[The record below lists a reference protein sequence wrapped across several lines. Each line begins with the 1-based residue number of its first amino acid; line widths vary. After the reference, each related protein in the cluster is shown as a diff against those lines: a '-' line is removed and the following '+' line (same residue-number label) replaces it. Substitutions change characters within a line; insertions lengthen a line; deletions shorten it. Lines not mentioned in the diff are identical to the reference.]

1 MKKLSQMNYTAFIP
15 SPNKTVGRV
24 REGGELKT
32 TLNQTARELR
42 SNLTAAEKYLWY
54 ALRLESLGVK
64 FRRQAVIGRYIADF
78 VCYEKK
84 LIVEV
89 DGGQHAESQTDKMRD
104 EWFRKEGFKIL
115 RFWNNDVLKNRDGV
129 LQIIIEQLK
138 SPLPSPPRKG
148 EGILI

>member
-1 MKKLSQMNYTAFIP
+1 M
-15 SPNKTVGRV
+15 
-24 REGGELKT
+24 KT

-84 LIVEV
+84 LIIEV
-89 DGGQHAESQTDKMRD
+89 DGGQHAESTTDRIRD
-104 EWFRKEGFKIL
+104 EWFRKKGFKIL
-115 RFWNNDVLKNRDGV
+115 RFWNDDVLKNRDGV
-129 LQIIIEQLK
+129 LQKIIDRLK
-138 SPLPSPPRKG
+138 SPLPNPPHKG
-148 EGILI
+148 EGSPILETSCQYSRYVDS

>member
-1 MKKLSQMNYTAFIP
+1 M
-15 SPNKTVGRV
+15 
-24 REGGELKT
+24 KT

-42 SNLTAAEKYLWY
+42 SNLTAAEQYLWY

-84 LIVEV
+84 LIVKV

-104 EWFRKEGFKIL
+104 EWFRKEGLKIL
-115 RFWNNDVLKNRDGV
+115 RFWNNDVLTNRDGV
-129 LQIIIEQLK
+129 LQIIIEQL
-138 SPLPSPPRKG
+138 PPPP
-148 EGILI
+148 